1 MTDRDNDMRRE
12 SAPVETEETAERQP
26 VFPRTPFTVP
36 VQIQLPREVHES
48 APLTYSSPY
57 RAYVTSQPVRERKD
71 PDGNPVGETAGFWP
85 RATAALIDTLIS
97 AVLWVILAGVIRI
110 FSDRLD
116 EPFFFQV
123 KLIVVLFYLAQKIY
137 YIFTQWKF
145 GKTLGKTALRLA
157 LVSSETYGRPDLW
170 TVFFRETFG
179 KFLSVISGIGSL
191 LVFGKKHLPLHDRLA
206 DTEVIYSMGVPAPA
220 AQTDSEQEKPA
231 AEPEAAVQ
239 EEKTSEV
246 VTATLEELQEAVAY
260 TAEHPDEEV
269 E

>member
-1 MTDRDNDMRRE
+1 M
-12 SAPVETEETAERQP
+12 
-26 VFPRTPFTVP
+26 
-36 VQIQLPREVHES
+36 
-48 APLTYSSPY
+48 
-57 RAYVTSQPVRERKD
+57 
-71 PDGNPVGETAGFWP
+71 GETAGFWP

-123 KLIVVLFYLAQKIY
+123 KLIVVLFYLAEKIY

-179 KFLSVISGIGSL
+179 KFLSVISGVGSL
-191 LVFGKKHLPLHDRLA
+191 LIFGKKHLPLHDRLA
-206 DTEVIYSMGVPAPA
+206 DTEVVYSMGVPAPA
-220 AQTDSEQEKPA
+220 AETDSEQEKPA
-231 AEPEAAVQ
+231 AEPEAAVK
-239 EEKTSEV
+239 EEETAEV
-246 VTATLEELQEAVAY
+246 VTATLEELPEAG
-260 TAEHPDEEV
+260 TDPAEHPDEEV